1 MLLRLPLFLALAFV
15 VPLGP
20 SLGRQKTKPESKE
33 RKANLA
39 TGKETFLQY
48 CAPCHGKTAKGDG
61 PAAFVMK
68 PPPSD
73 LTTLAKRHEGK
84 YPAGSVSAIL
94 KFGRSFAAHGASD
107 MPVWGTRFKNLD
119 PVHDPTGE
127 QHIDD
132 LIAYIQS
139 LQVK

>member
-1 MLLRLPLFLALAFV
+1 MLLRLPLFLALAAV
-15 VPLGP
+15 VVFSP
-20 SLGRQKTKPESKE
+20 SFECQKTKPESSE
-33 RKANLA
+33 RKVNVTA
-39 TGKETFLQY
+39 GKEIFLQY
-48 CAPCHGKTAKGDG
+48 CASCHGKTARGDG

-73 LTTLAKRHEGK
+73 LATLAKRHEGK
-84 YPAGSVSAIL
+84 YPAGSISAIL

-119 PVHDPTGE
+119 PVHDPTGQ

-132 LIAYIQS
+132 LVAYIES

>member
-1 MLLRLPLFLALAFV
+1 MLPRLAF
-15 VPLGP
+15 
-20 SLGRQKTKPESKE
+20 SLVLILVLVTSSSVGQQKTETKSKE
-33 RKANLA
+33 RNVNPASA
-39 TGKETFLQY
+39 KETFLQY
-48 CAPCHGKTAKGDG
+48 CASCHGKTAKGDG

-94 KFGRSFAAHGASD
+94 TFSRSFAAHGASD
-107 MPVWGTRFKNLD
+107 MPVWGTRFKKVD
-119 PVHDPTGE
+119 PVHDPTGQ

-132 LIAYIQS
+132 LVAYIES